1 MKRENNKQIY
11 RKKDY
16 FGFKFDLNFRN
27 GKAELSKELFPDE
40 LTSNKAY
47 KEYKKLTSK
56 IKFKDT
62 EFQADPVSINFMS
75 AVLNL
80 ANLRYNQAIVLKE
93 MPPKEAYE
101 AIYGQTI
108 MWKDVKN
115 NWVTIRIDELGE
127 GLELA
132 LEKLKEILEKY

>member
-1 MKRENNKQIY
+1 MGRVNRKQIY
-11 RKKDY
+11 KKKDY
-16 FGFKFDLNFRN
+16 FGFKFGLNFKN
-27 GKAELSKELFPDE
+27 GKAELTKELFPDE
-40 LTSNKAY
+40 LKSNKAY

-56 IKFKDT
+56 IKFKGT

-80 ANLRYNQAIVLKE
+80 ANLRYNQAMVLKGLS
-93 MPPKEAYE
+93 PKEAYE
-101 AIYGQTI
+101 AVYGQTI